1 MSVGTTHVTNSRSTG
16 LDHRA
21 VGTGAVVVGLASL
34 VVANFVTPGDNG
46 GAAEFAVTSGF
57 MLVVAAIVF
66 GLVVPR
72 ARENGRLVRTA
83 LVLTALSVL
92 GGIAFWS
99 GLGQITAPAAVL
111 LGYLAL
117 EREDSSRGGAWAA
130 IILAGLLY
138 AGILTAAVI
147 G

>member
-1 MSVGTTHVTNSRSTG
+1 MSVNTTHITQARSES
-16 LDHRA
+16 LDHRI
-21 VGTGAVVVGLASL
+21 VGAGAVIAGLASL

-46 GAAEFAVTSGF
+46 GATEFAATGTF

-72 ARENGRLVRTA
+72 ARENGRLVGAA
-83 LVLTALSVL
+83 LILTALSVL

-99 GLGQITAPAAVL
+99 GLGQVTAPAAVL

-117 EREDSSRGGAWAA
+117 DRDGSSRGGAWTA
-130 IILAGLLY
+130 IVLAGLLY
-138 AGILTAAVI
+138 AGILTACVV